1 MVGDGKMKKMLWL
14 LFVVCILVMG
24 FAAQP
29 LADQATNPSLVNSHG
44 NLDQT
49 QQLKNDTIAFECKDI
64 RDQSAC
70 IASGCNWDFNSRTC
84 QDK

>member
-1 MVGDGKMKKMLWL
+1 MLWL

-24 FAAQP
+24 FAAQL
-29 LADQATNPSLVNSHG
+29 LADQKTNQSLVNSYENRDH
-44 NLDQT
+44 T

-64 RDQSAC
+64 RDPSAC
-70 IASGCNWDFNSRTC
+70 MASGCNWDYNSRRC